1 MKGIQG
7 NILPIFIFF
16 LLKIWRNKTSRAMS
30 IYRRN
35 HNAKRLIFRL

>member
-16 LLKIWRNKTSRAMS
+16 LLKIWRNKTSRTMS

-35 HNAKRLIFRL
+35 HHAKWLIFRL